1 MTEYIH
7 TSVLLHESIDN
18 LNLRTGGV
26 YVDGTLGSAGHL
38 ILAGKK
44 LGAQGV
50 LIGIDQDTNAL
61 QRSRERIAR
70 EGIQTPTIFVEAS
83 YRTIADILDTHA
95 QQLPNGEAKMD
106 AFMLDLGLSS
116 DQFETS
122 GRGFTFKNDEPLL
135 MTFTETITPEILT
148 AREIV
153 NTWDEHNIADIIY
166 GYGEEKFSRKIA
178 KAIVD
183 ARVRKPIE
191 TTFELVDII
200 KQATPGW
207 YHHGKIHPATRTFQ
221 ALRITVNDEIG
232 ALTQGLAQG
241 FNRLRLGGRMAVISF
256 HSIEDRV
263 VKRFMRHHSDIG
275 TGELIQKKPI
285 TPSEAELVRNPRARS
300 AKLRV
305 IEKIRE
311 EQTL

>member
-18 LNLRTGGV
+18 LNLRSGGV
-26 YVDGTLGSAGHL
+26 YVDGTLGSGGHL
-38 ILAGKK
+38 LKALDHIGTDGIAL
-44 LGAQGV
+44 
-50 LIGIDQDTNAL
+50 GIDQDNGAIMRTL
-61 QRSRERIAR
+61 ERLAAEHKKAI
-70 EGIQTPTIFVEAS
+70 VVKNS
-83 YRTIADILDTHA
+83 YRNVAKVLDEYAHE
-95 QQLPNGEAKMD
+95 LPHNEAKMD

-122 GRGFTFKNDEPLL
+122 GRGFSFRKDEPLL
-135 MTFTETITPEILT
+135 MTFNASPAEETLT

-153 NTWDEHNIADIIY
+153 NVWDESNIADIIF

-183 ARVRKPIE
+183 ARAIKPIE
-191 TTFELVDII
+191 TTFELVEII
-200 KQATPGW
+200 KRGTPGW

-232 ALTQGLAQG
+232 ALAEGLAQG
-241 FNRLRLGGRMAVISF
+241 FDRLRKGGRMAVISF

-263 VKRFMRHHSDIG
+263 VKRFMRHQSDTDQG
-275 TGELIQKKPI
+275 LLINKKPLI
-285 TPSEAELVRNPRARS
+285 PSDAELVRNPRARS
-300 AKLRV
+300 AKLRI
-305 IEKIRE
+305 IEKIV
-311 EQTL
+311 